1 MGQVNATEP
10 KVVWAGLDV
19 HKETVAVAVADSAEG
34 PRIVAT
40 VANDGR
46 QLPRLLRR
54 LGEQGEL
61 RCAYEAGPCGYEIYR
76 VCERMGISC
85 IVVAPSLVPRKPG
98 DRVKTDRRDALK
110 LCRCLRS
117 GDLTPIWVPDPEH
130 EGLRDLVRG
139 REDAIVDRMRIRHRI
154 KKMLLRQ
161 GIRHPDGM
169 RTWSKRWR
177 VWLGSMEF
185 AYSSQQVVW
194 REYLGTLDEVDARV
208 GRYNEA
214 LHEQAQTSSKAY
226 LIAALQILKGI
237 AEVNAVTLVAE
248 LGDLMRFARPAQL
261 FSYSGMVPAEY
272 SSGGERHQGGITKT
286 GNRHVRRALTEA
298 AWAYR
303 YPPSFKGRLALQ
315 RQGTPQWLVDLS
327 WRAQERLHRRY
338 RAMIKAHKPT
348 PVGLTAVAREL
359 LSFVWELA
367 HELEQRD
374 LKVAS

>member
-154 KKMLLRQ
+154 KKMLLRR
-161 GIRHPDGM
+161 GPGTPTACGLGASAGGSGWARWNSPTARSRWSGVSTWAPWM
-169 RTWSKRWR
+169 RSTPASVAITR
-177 VWLGSMEF
+177 LS
-185 AYSSQQVVW
+185 
-194 REYLGTLDEVDARV
+194 
-208 GRYNEA
+208 
-214 LHEQAQTSSKAY
+214 TSR
-226 LIAALQILKGI
+226 L
-237 AEVNAVTLVAE
+237 
-248 LGDLMRFARPAQL
+248 
-261 FSYSGMVPAEY
+261 
-272 SSGGERHQGGITKT
+272 
-286 GNRHVRRALTEA
+286 RRAP
-298 AWAYR
+298 R
-303 YPPSFKGRLALQ
+303 
-315 RQGTPQWLVDLS
+315 
-327 WRAQERLHRRY
+327 
-338 RAMIKAHKPT
+338 PT
-348 PVGLTAVAREL
+348 
-359 LSFVWELA
+359 
-367 HELEQRD
+367 
-374 LKVAS
+374 